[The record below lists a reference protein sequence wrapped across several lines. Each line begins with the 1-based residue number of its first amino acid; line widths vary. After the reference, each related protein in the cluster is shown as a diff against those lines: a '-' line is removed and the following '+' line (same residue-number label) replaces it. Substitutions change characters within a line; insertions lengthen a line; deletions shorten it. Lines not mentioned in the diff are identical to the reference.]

1 MRSMIR
7 AAWLALT
14 LAAAPASAALGQ
26 TVPKLGYIDSRAVL
40 QQAPGRA
47 EAEKQFE
54 QEMTTFRQQIQ
65 RMEDSLRTMV
75 TTFQQQEAT
84 LSPSARDGRG
94 REIRAKEEEYQRRV
108 QQLEQQAQQ
117 RQVELIQPIMQR
129 INKAI
134 EDVRAEENFSMIF
147 DVGSNAGVVVAAD
160 KTLDI
165 TPRVLAR
172 LGVTASATP
181 PTSRPPGAQMPAPA
195 GVTRPRTPPDR

>member
-1 MRSMIR
+1 MRSTIR
-7 AAWLALT
+7 AAWLALS
-14 LAAAPASAALGQ
+14 LAAVSASAALGQ

-65 RMEDSLRTMV
+65 RMEDSLQTMV
-75 TTFQQQEAT
+75 STFQKTEAT
-84 LSPSARDGRG
+84 LSPAAREGRG

-117 RQVELIQPIMQR
+117 RQFELIQPIMQR

-134 EDVRAEENFSMIF
+134 EDIRTEENFAMIF

-160 KTLDI
+160 RNLDL
-165 TPRVLAR
+165 TPKVLAR
-172 LGVTASATP
+172 LGVTASAVP
-181 PTSRPPGAQMPAPA
+181 QGARPPGAQMPAPA
-195 GVTRPRTPPDR
+195 GVTRPRTPANP